1 MASRILFNPKIQKM
15 ENLNFTATV
24 PVAEFKAEAGASVLQ
39 IIKNPHTG
47 KVFFKCGEMSGKV
60 AQKGYKPNPVVSTVV
75 DTETGEEFYMLHNA
89 ANVNVVE
96 EL

>member
-1 MASRILFNPKIQKM
+1 M
-15 ENLNFTATV
+15 ENLNFMATV
-24 PVAEFKAEAGASVLQ
+24 PVAEFKMAAGAGALQ
-39 IIKNPHTG
+39 IIKNPHTD
-47 KVFFKCGEMSGKV
+47 KLFFKCGTLSGKV

-75 DTETGEEFYMLHNA
+75 DAETGEEFYMLHNA